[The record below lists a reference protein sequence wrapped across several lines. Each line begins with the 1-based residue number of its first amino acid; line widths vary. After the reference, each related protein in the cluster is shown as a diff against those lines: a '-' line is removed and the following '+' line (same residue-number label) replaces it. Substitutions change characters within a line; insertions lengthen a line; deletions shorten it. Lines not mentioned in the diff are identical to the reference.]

1 MSRGELPYIRHIG
14 MCRQRVWFL
23 RRFGLNRVL
32 GFAHFSLESS
42 MVSERTTGV
51 NERIYRFNSKCEKKR
66 NMRYGIYEFFLLL
79 F

>member
-1 MSRGELPYIRHIG
+1 MR
-14 MCRQRVWFL
+14 RQPKPEGCGFCAVLAWK
-23 RRFGLNRVL
+23 RVL
-32 GFAHFSLESS
+32 GFAHFCLESS
-42 MVSERTTGV
+42 VVLERTTGV